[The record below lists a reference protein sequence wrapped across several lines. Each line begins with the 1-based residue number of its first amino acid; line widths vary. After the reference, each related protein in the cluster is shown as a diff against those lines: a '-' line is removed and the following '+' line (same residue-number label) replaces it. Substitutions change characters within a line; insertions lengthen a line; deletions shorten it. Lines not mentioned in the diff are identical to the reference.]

1 MIVAPQPINERQ
13 RLAALLRYEV
23 LDSAPERAYDD
34 IVTLAAQICG
44 TPVALMGL
52 VDTDRVWHKA
62 RIGVPVEEA
71 PRATSFCQHTIL
83 QDVPLAVP
91 DTARDER
98 FRDSPIV
105 VDGPRIR
112 FYAGAPL
119 LTGDGH
125 AVGTLCAMDT
135 VPRELSAEQ
144 MDALAALSRQVVA
157 QLELRR
163 LLSASRREA
172 LTDPLTELGNRR
184 RLMVDFEE
192 LLLDAT
198 SEEPVHMLFFDLDGF
213 KAYNDTFGHG
223 AGDALL
229 SRLAGKL
236 AAAVTEHGSAYR
248 IGGDEFCALL
258 RVDSGE
264 LDALRRAASVALSEH
279 GEGFSITTSHG
290 AVTLPDEATTATRA
304 LQLADARM
312 YGDKAGRSQ
321 QASRQ
326 THDALLRV
334 LNERDPELQTHGD
347 SVSRLAVA
355 VGARLGLNADTLD
368 LLGRAAALHDI
379 GKVAVPDAILTKP
392 GALTPEE
399 WDFMRTHTLLGE
411 RILAA
416 APSLR
421 EEAALV
427 RSSHE
432 RWDGA
437 GYPDQR
443 AGTDI
448 PLGSRIIF
456 ACDAYDA
463 MTSPRVYRTARTPAQ
478 ALRELDRCAGSQFD
492 PVVVAALQAELA
504 ATPRSPASSA
514 QGAARSQAS

>member
-23 LDSAPERAYDD
+23 LDSAPERADDD
-34 IVTLAAQICG
+34 IVALAAQICG
-44 TPVALMGL
+44 TSVALMGL

-83 QDVPLAVP
+83 QEVPLVVP

-98 FRDSPIV
+98 FCDSPIV
-105 VDGPRIR
+105 VDGPKIR

-119 LTGDGH
+119 MTGDGH
-125 AVGTLCAMDT
+125 ALGTLCALDT
-135 VPRELSAEQ
+135 VPRELNAEQ
-144 MDALAALSRQVVA
+144 MEALAA
-157 QLELRR
+157 
-163 LLSASRREA
+163 
-172 LTDPLTELGNRR
+172 
-184 RLMVDFEE
+184 
-192 LLLDAT
+192 
-198 SEEPVHMLFFDLDGF
+198 
-213 KAYNDTFGHG
+213 
-223 AGDALL
+223 
-229 SRLAGKL
+229 
-236 AAAVTEHGSAYR
+236 
-248 IGGDEFCALL
+248 
-258 RVDSGE
+258 
-264 LDALRRAASVALSEH
+264 
-279 GEGFSITTSHG
+279 SHG
-290 AVTLPDEATTATRA
+290 AVTVPDEATTATRA
-304 LQLADARM
+304 LQLADDRM
-312 YGDKAGRSQ
+312 YGEKAGRSQ
-321 QASRQ
+321 QACRQ

-355 VGARLGLNADTLD
+355 VGVRLGLNAHALD

-379 GKVAVPDAILTKP
+379 GKVAVPDAILDKP

-416 APSLR
+416 APALS

-432 RWDGA
+432 RWDGG

-443 AGTDI
+443 AGNDI

-463 MTSPRVYRTARTPAQ
+463 MTSPRVYRTARTPTQ
-478 ALRELDRCAGSQFD
+478 ALQELDRCAGTQFD
-492 PVVVAALQAELA
+492 SDVVAALQAELT
-504 ATPRSPASSA
+504 ATLTLA
-514 QGAARSQAS
+514 G